1 MSKIRYNKRKVNI
14 YIALI
19 IGVIAT
25 IYGIKTVFAVTYYN
39 LSDQAPETGVVDRIT
54 LELYKCSKSALD
66 TVDVSDFADDGYN
79 LDTSTDEGLTNVCYI
94 AFDNNLLNFSNYK
107 LELNE
112 SVEAGSIVLLAEHY
126 DYEGATGSSIID
138 TMNQTIYYNTDVLNM
153 IYNNYFEM
161 YGYTNTDDWYPSQ
174 KKGGKWYYYSVN
186 IDKNTISFSES
197 VIKDDNV
204 SSAINNH
211 QYITL
216 HGFKVKSDASAGSS
230 FTFRIEGQA
239 YTGAPPAEDGNKS
252 DYSGVTKTDG
262 NVSALESNVVSPYR
276 VYVAANSMTAK
287 VAGGSLSP
295 DNTLSSLTVSYGGR
309 SYRPDSTT
317 PFISGSK
324 VDKTYLYYIPSDASV
339 GTIDITAVANDV
351 GGTIT
356 TSSSSGLNADSDST
370 DRTLVSENNGISVG
384 NNTFTI
390 SVTAPNGDEELYTIN
405 VYKLS
410 NDASLSSLQAS
421 GISLTEGPAATINLV
436 PYAAV
441 YTGNTTFDK
450 TSTNIT
456 ASAHHGN
463 ATIASGTGPWTFTE
477 SGTTPNVK
485 TVVVQAEDC
494 QHTDIND
501 EGNSCTSKNYR
512 IEILRQAA
520 NNDATLKDLKVNGV
534 TFTGFNTSGEVN
546 ETWSYGSQGKVANN
560 VTSITIAATTT
571 DENATIVSGT
581 GQCPLTV
588 GPNTCEVVVKAQDNE
603 TTKTYKINTYRLSN
617 DNSLNTMT
625 VTSSPQGTLTPAFS
639 QTYTTGAFSYGE
651 SVSQVTI
658 AAAVNDVGKA
668 KVAIADSSG
677 GMPAAGDY
685 TSVANNTSATF
696 NVPDTTAA
704 VVIVTAEDGTIR
716 TYTINLTRQQSTNYY
731 LSSLAVK
738 YNDGTEKTA
747 TLTPSFTANER
758 NYSTSIP
765 AAVSAVTVNVAKS
778 VQYSKV
784 TRIGTQTGTDL
795 NSATI
800 SNLDFGETP
809 IEVVVVNE
817 AGNDNTYTVRVT
829 REKYSIKTLDAL
841 NLGDGFTAAFASG
854 TTSYTYDGKVPHA
867 TTQLS
872 LTGTMTNQYA
882 SVSAKLTDEKNV
894 DHAITITN
902 GENRTFSSTVDIPT
916 GVNTITVTVTAQD
929 NTTQDYT
936 ISVERIK
943 NNDNAVK
950 GITVADQVGE
960 ITSND
965 PFDYKYY
972 VTVPYQKTTLQP
984 AEVGINVSSDA
995 TVTKGSA
1002 LSDLL
1007 TTDPKVFTFTVK
1019 AEDGTEQEYEL
1030 YVQRAANHEAIIT
1043 KVTLSISGAT
1053 VGATAECTM
1062 NSTQRSCEIGVP
1074 TSTTGFID
1082 TLEFSEGATLTPNH
1096 GTVYDMPS
1104 TQSTKELSYTIISED
1119 NQVTNVYTIT
1129 VKRTKSS
1136 VNTLSDL
1143 AVKANPDGTYAT
1155 VGSFTP
1161 SENNYTN
1168 TQLGTVESV
1177 TVKATVTDI
1186 GKAFIQTARV
1196 NGTAVSVSGELAGGE
1211 FTFDADL
1218 EFGDNAVV
1226 ITVQAENEQTQNYNL
1241 TINRQKRNNALNKF
1255 IKYRFDSS
1263 DPFETIIGYTA
1274 ENGGYTLPTVE
1285 YDQTTIEFEVTPD
1298 DELGSAIITSVTNEK
1313 GTVTQSNVANTYS
1326 GEGNLYV
1333 ATANL
1338 STGTNT
1344 IIITGIAHNTTT
1356 TKTYTLTINR
1366 KKNTDASI
1374 SDLKVKGKDAEPV
1387 EGQERTYEVTLP
1399 NSDSSLDTS
1408 TDISVT
1414 LPAGA
1419 TASYSPATINPLS
1432 TQDAGNEITMSVLSE
1447 SGETTLYTIIV
1458 KRTKSDVTTLSGV
1471 TLKVSSTVES
1481 ENNRELYCYFTD
1493 STTCTLDVP
1502 TSTNGYTITLAGDAL
1517 TSGGTT
1523 DPTSPITNSMPAN
1536 ESHVEIPI
1544 EVTAEN
1550 GSDKGNYTVIVNRA
1564 KSSNNNLAD
1573 ISYKEKATDSWK
1585 TINNFNPAITLNNIE
1600 VEGDVTEIFLSATVQ
1615 DAGKASIDT
1624 DLSLPFPLTIG
1635 RQTITI
1641 TVRAEDNTTKDY
1653 YVQVTRKHKT
1663 DALLERIVID
1673 NNVYAQDSDGLEPK
1687 HYYVEGDV
1695 SYTKTSVNVVGTVHD
1710 VDPDSEVKVEGNGDI
1725 NLTTGE
1731 NIITITVTA
1740 DDATTKGYYYLH
1752 ITRRQND
1759 STSIDGIKLAGVSA
1773 SYTGSGDI
1781 WTVTVP
1787 NSVITANTGN
1797 VVVTPTPGATN
1808 YDALAS
1814 YTLTETPLSSQNT
1827 TDVVITVTA
1836 ENGTT
1841 GTKTLRVTRE
1851 KSNVAT
1857 LHSLTVE
1864 GGSFNPSFIPD
1875 NADPS
1880 ALTYTVTIPDTYNT
1894 VKITAVPTEENA
1906 QITGTGEITFT
1917 GNATFPVHVTSE
1929 DGSNHLTY
1937 YLNVVRSA
1945 SAVNTLKSITVS
1957 SGTEL
1962 AGTYKE
1968 YTLVAT
1974 EDGTTEGFSPET
1986 AAYTVTIPGNI
1997 SKINIAAEVTDP
2009 RATITNAA
2017 TALGER
2023 DISVGSHTVTIR
2035 VQSEAGSPLSY
2046 VLTLV
2051 RLPKPF
2057 NSLTDLTVD
2066 DETIYGFDPDV
2077 TEYTLDD
2084 VPNEKASIVIGGTLE
2099 DPEDAS
2105 VKGFKTCDLKV
2116 GANTCTVTVTAQD
2129 GTPKDYNIHVTRK
2142 ASDENRLSMLTVSG
2156 YTLDPSF
2163 NMDTNE
2169 YTVTVKATKSKISPS
2184 DVTAIAKDSTATVVK
2199 DEEKTLVTN
2208 EYTIYNISVT
2218 SASGKEN
2225 VYTLRVFK
2233 PKSSDATI
2241 SGVNLVNASLS
2252 GYISKEVYN
2261 YILYVPHGVST
2272 FSIQAVPTVDTTI
2285 ITEGNGEYNL
2295 ADTTSITIRT
2305 LAEDGESHKEYTFEV
2320 RESLSNDASL
2330 STLYVQGYP
2339 FTGTNTAF
2347 NPAITTY
2354 SIGDIDY
2361 SVTGLTVI
2369 AAATNTT
2376 SSIKFYVNG
2385 NLQTSNVVEI
2395 PPSVGPGSITV
2406 HVVAADGITPKD
2418 YTINYNKVRSSN
2430 AYLAYL
2436 GSDVGTFTTDFIKT
2450 TTEYVLLIGEEVTE
2464 VNFTLYT
2471 ESNLAYMLIN
2481 GGSAVAGSEAVPYV
2495 YRMTGLDEAGKD
2507 YPLSIVVKPQDEDA
2521 EGKTYSVI
2529 VRKAEPAANSDAT
2542 LQSLEVVDYPFVS
2555 KGGYTTTTFEKD
2567 VTDYHIGD
2575 LNKKTNKIKVTYETT
2590 QSGSSTSILVKGVK
2604 VTPDEEGYI
2613 TIPEEET
2620 NAGVVTVQV
2629 IAPNGTTI
2637 KNYNIHY
2644 NKVASSNAFL
2654 EYITVANGTL
2664 TQTAN
2669 ELADPVFD
2677 REIYVYTDTVGEEEL
2692 SETITINPE
2701 VPTVTIM
2708 VGGSNGTEYTTFPA
2722 VHTITGLQSGTREVS
2737 ITVTAENGNIAYYYV
2752 NIFKEGAGELITS
2765 NTEDGSDEPIHIVPE
2780 EYDGYITSISPDKT
2794 PTQIKDQFANDNIK
2808 LKILKEQ
2815 DPDNP
2820 GTLVELEDS
2829 ELVGTGMYLK
2839 LYINEVEK
2847 DSKILVIK
2855 GDTNGDGE
2863 ITVTDVVKTLN
2874 HYLETLVLTGAYL
2887 EAAEVSDDNEITITD
2902 VVKILNHYLETLTL
2916 PYHK

>member
-1 MSKIRYNKRKVNI
+1 MKHTNKINKVTILFSVLVLTIISIVGINIVLAVEYN
-14 YIALI
+14 
-19 IGVIAT
+19 
-25 IYGIKTVFAVTYYN
+25 N
-39 LSDQAPETGVVDRIT
+39 LDPDAPASGVVDRFT
-54 LELYKCSKSALD
+54 LEMYKCNKAALD
-66 TVDVSDFADDGYN
+66 ANQEAIEDEYPKKVNY
-79 LDTSTDEGLTNVCYI
+79 DTSTDDGIMFACAV
-94 AFDNNLLNFSNYK
+94 AFDYNILDFSTYK
-107 LELNE
+107 VEE
-112 SVEAGSIVLLAEHY
+112 SVDPGTLALLRIKY
-126 DYEGATGSSIID
+126 DYEGSTGNSIMTAASIRFF
-138 TMNQTIYYNTDVLNM
+138 
-153 IYNNYFEM
+153 YNNDNVTPVMFKQKSSA
-161 YGYTNTDDWYPSQ
+161 YGYIGDGYGRDWYTDENWNMSTSV
-174 KKGGKWYYYSVN
+174 GNADGKNVMF
-186 IDKNTISFSES
+186 TLL
-197 VIKDDNV
+197 DD
-204 SSAINNH
+204 SSGTGTYPANNH
-211 QYITL
+211 QEFLYY
-216 HGFKVKSDASAGSS
+216 GFKINGDATAGATLPFYIMNTPAYSDISYMYSS
-230 FTFRIEGQA
+230 
-239 YTGAPPAEDGNKS
+239 TGNVS
-252 DYSGVTKTDG
+252 QTDG
-262 NVSALESNVVSPYR
+262 NGKIYASANTLSL
-276 VYVAANSMTAK
+276 K
-287 VAGGSLSP
+287 VAGGDTSQ
-295 DNTLSSLTVSYGGR
+295 DDTLSVLTVSNTGHAY
-309 SYRPDSTT
+309 SPDSTT
-317 PFISGSK
+317 PFVSGNK
-324 VDKTYLYYIPSDASV
+324 TNKTYLYYVSSKSSV
-339 GTIDITAVANDV
+339 ATIDISATANDAGASV
-351 GGTIT
+351 AIGDGTT
-356 TSSSSGLNADSDST
+356 LEADSDPS
-370 DRTLVSENNGISVG
+370 DRVFVSEGNGISVG
-384 NNTFTI
+384 MNTFTI
-390 SVTAPNGDEELYTIN
+390 AVTAPYGNVETYTVN

-410 NDASLSSLQAS
+410 DDASLA
-421 GISLTEGPAATINLV
+421 SLTTTGITLTKNAGTTISGVN
-436 PYAAV
+436 YENV
-441 YTGNTTFDK
+441 YNGTTTFDK
-450 TSTNIT
+450 TNTTVNAT
-456 ASAHHGN
+456 LAANQN

-477 SGTTPNVK
+477 SGTTPNTK

-494 QHTDIND
+494 QHPEIAY
-501 EGNSCTSKNYR
+501 EAGCTSKNYR

-534 TFTGFNTSGEVN
+534 TFTGFNTAGEIN

-560 VTSITIAATTT
+560 VDSITIAATTT

-588 GPNTCEVVVKAQDNE
+588 GANTCEVVVRAQDGE

-658 AAAVNDVGKA
+658 SASVNDVGKA
-668 KVAIADSSG
+668 KLAIADSSG

-685 TSVANNTSATF
+685 TSVANSTSATF
-696 NVPDTTAA
+696 NVPDTTSA

-716 TYTINLTRQQSTNYY
+716 TYTVNLSRQQSTNNY
-731 LSSLAVK
+731 LNSLAVK

-747 TLTPSFTANER
+747 TLSPSFAATER
-758 NYSTSIP
+758 NYTTTIP
-765 AAVSAVTVNVAKS
+765 ANVSAVTVNVAKA

-784 TRIGTQTGTDL
+784 TKIGTQTGTDL

-800 SNLDFGETP
+800 SNLDFGENP

-841 NLGDGFTAAFASG
+841 NLGSGFNETFASG
-854 TTSYTYDGKVPHA
+854 TFTYTHNGKVPHA

-872 LTGTMTNQYA
+872 LTGTKTNQYA
-882 SVSAKLTDEKNV
+882 SVSAKLKDEDNV
-894 DHAITITN
+894 EHDITITPS
-902 GENRTFSSTVDIPT
+902 ENNTFSSTVDIPT

-929 NTTQDYT
+929 NTTQDYK

-943 NNDNAVK
+943 NTDNEVK

-972 VTVPYQKTTLQP
+972 VTVPYSKLTLQP
-984 AEVGINVSSDA
+984 AEVGINISSDA
-995 TVTKGSA
+995 TVTKGA
-1002 LSDLL
+1002 AVTELS
-1007 TTDPKVFTFTVK
+1007 TSTPKVFKFTVT

-1030 YVQRAANHEAIIT
+1030 YVQRAANHEALIT

-1062 NSTQRSCEIGVP
+1062 TSSQRTCEIGVP
-1074 TSTTGFID
+1074 TSTTGFND
-1082 TLEFSEGATLTPNH
+1082 TVEKSDGSTLTPND
-1096 GTVYDMPS
+1096 GTFYDMPS
-1104 TQSTKELSYTIISED
+1104 TQSTMDLVYTIQSED
-1119 NQVTNVYTIT
+1119 NQVTNTYTIT

-1168 TQLGTVESV
+1168 TQIGTVESV
-1177 TVKATVTDI
+1177 TVKATVTDV

-1196 NGTAVSVSGELAGGE
+1196 NGTAVPVSGELAGGE

-1255 IKYRFDSS
+1255 IKYRFNSS
-1263 DPFETIIGYTA
+1263 DPFETILGYSA

-1344 IIITGIAHNTTT
+1344 IVITGIAHNTTT

-1366 KKNTDASI
+1366 KKNTDTSI
-1374 SDLKVKGKDAEPV
+1374 SDLKVKGKDAIEV
-1387 EGQERTYEVTLP
+1387 VGQERTYEVTLE
-1399 NSDSSLDTS
+1399 NSESSLIPEN
-1408 TDISVT
+1408 DISVT
-1414 LPAGA
+1414 LPDGA
-1419 TASYSPATINPLS
+1419 KVTYSPTTIDPLS
-1432 TQDAGNEITMSVLSE
+1432 TADEGNEVIMSVLSE
-1447 SGETTLYTIIV
+1447 SGETTLYTLIV

-1471 TLKVSSTVES
+1471 TLKVASPVES

-1517 TSGGTT
+1517 TAGTT
-1523 DPTSPITNSMPAN
+1523 DPENPITKTMPAN

-1544 EVTAEN
+1544 TVTAEN
-1550 GSDKGNYTVIVNRA
+1550 GTDTASYTVIVNRA
-1564 KSSNNNLAD
+1564 KSANNNLAD
-1573 ISYKEKATDSWK
+1573 ISYKVNESDSWK
-1585 TINNFNPAITLNNIE
+1585 TINNFNPAITLNNVE
-1600 VEGDVTEIFLSATVQ
+1600 VEGDVTQIFLSATVQ

-1624 DLSLPFPLTIG
+1624 DLSLPFPLSIG
-1635 RQTITI
+1635 RQTFTI

-1653 YVQVTRKHKT
+1653 YVVVTRKHKT

-1673 NNVYAQDSDGLEPK
+1673 NNVYAQDSEGLEPK

-1695 SYTKTSVNVVGTVHD
+1695 SYSKTSVNIVGTVHD

-1725 NLTTGE
+1725 DLTTGE
-1731 NIITITVTA
+1731 NIIPITVTA
-1740 DDATTKGYYYLH
+1740 DDAVTKGYYFIH

-1759 STSIDGIKLAGVSA
+1759 STSIDGIKLAGVNA
-1773 SYTGSGDI
+1773 SYTGTGDI

-1787 NSVITANTGN
+1787 NN
-1797 VVVTPTPGATN
+1797 VNKADIYNVTVYATPGAAD
-1808 YDALAS
+1808 YDALAT
-1814 YTLTETPLSSQNT
+1814 YTLEETELSSQTT
-1827 TDVVITVTA
+1827 TDVSIVVTA
-1836 ENGTT
+1836 ENGQT
-1841 GTKTLRVTRE
+1841 GTKILRVTRE
-1851 KSNVAT
+1851 KSNIAT
-1857 LHSLTVE
+1857 LHNLTVE
-1864 GGSFNPSFIPD
+1864 GGSFNPSFRPD
-1875 NADPS
+1875 DADPS

-1906 QITGTGEITFT
+1906 SITGDGEITFT

-1929 DGSNHLTY
+1929 DGTNHLTY

-1945 SAVNTLKSITVS
+1945 SAVNTLKSITIS
-1957 SGTEL
+1957 SGNEL

-1986 AAYTVTIPGNI
+1986 AAYTVTIPGDINR
-1997 SKINIAAEVTDP
+1997 INIAAEVTDP

-2066 DETIYGFDPDV
+2066 GTTVAGFDPDV

-2084 VPNEKASIVIGGTLE
+2084 VPNEKASIVLDGTLE

-2105 VKGFKTCDLKV
+2105 VTGFRTCDLKV
-2116 GANTCTVTVTAQD
+2116 GENTCTVKVTAQD
-2129 GTPKDYNIHVTRK
+2129 GTPKEYKIKVTRK

-2169 YTVTVKATKSKISPS
+2169 YTVNVKATKTKLSPS
-2184 DVTAIAKDSTATVVK
+2184 DITAIAKDSTATVVK
-2199 DEEKTLVTN
+2199 DPELTLVTD
-2208 EYTIYNISVT
+2208 EYSIYNILVT

-2225 VYTLRVFK
+2225 TYTLRVFK
-2233 PKSSDATI
+2233 PKSSDATL
-2241 SGVNLVNASLS
+2241 SGVNLINASLS
-2252 GYISKEVYN
+2252 GYISKEVTDYV
-2261 YILYVPHGVST
+2261 LYVPHGVSS
-2272 FSIQAVPTVDTTI
+2272 FSIEGVPTVETTSVI
-2285 ITEGNGEYNL
+2285 SGNGEYTV
-2295 ADTTSITIRT
+2295 ADTETVTLIT
-2305 LAEDGESHKEYTFEV
+2305 LAEDGEATKTYTFEV

-2339 FTGTNTAF
+2339 FVGTNTAF

-2361 SVTGLTVI
+2361 SVSGLTII

-2406 HVVAADGITPKD
+2406 HVVAGDGITPKD
-2418 YTINYNKVRSSN
+2418 YTINYNKIRSSN

-2436 GSDVGTFTTDFIKT
+2436 GADVGTFTTDFIKT
-2450 TTEYVLLIGEEVTE
+2450 TTEYVLLVGEEVTE

-2481 GGSAVAGSEAVPYV
+2481 GGSAVAGSEVVPYV
-2495 YRMTGLDEAGKD
+2495 YRMTGIDEAGD
-2507 YPLSIVVKPQDEDA
+2507 HPLSIVVRPQDEEA

-2542 LQSLEVVDYPFVS
+2542 LQSLEVADYPFVS

-2590 QSGSSTSILVKGVK
+2590 QSGSSTSILVKGSK
-2604 VTPDEEGYI
+2604 VTPDEDGYI
-2613 TIPEEET
+2613 AIPEEET
-2620 NAGVVTVQV
+2620 NNGVVTIQV
-2629 IAPNGTTI
+2629 IAPNGVST

-2654 EYITVANGTL
+2654 QSIVVANGTL

-2669 ELADPVFD
+2669 TTADPVFD
-2677 REIYVYTDTVGEEEL
+2677 KEIYEYTDTVGEEEL
-2692 SETITINPE
+2692 SETITITPE

-2708 VGGSNGTEYTTFPA
+2708 IGGASGTEYTTFPA
-2722 VHTITGLQSGTREVS
+2722 VHTITGLQPGTREVP

-2752 NIFKEGAGELITS
+2752 NIYKEGAGELITS
-2765 NTEDGSDEPIHIVPE
+2765 ETYGHDVSPD
-2780 EYDGYITSISPDKT
+2780 YDGYITTISPDKT
-2794 PTQIKDQFANDNIK
+2794 SAEIKTQFDNDTIK
-2808 LKILKEQ
+2808 LKILKE
-2815 DPDNP
+2815 DSSNP
-2820 GTLVELEDS
+2820 GNLVELGDG

-2855 GDTNGDGE
+2855 GDVSGDGK
-2863 ITVTDVVKTLN
+2863 ITITDVVKTLN
-2874 HYLETLVLTGAYL
+2874 HYLNKVMVSGAYL
-2887 EAAEVSDDNEITITD
+2887 EAAEVSGDGNITITD
-2902 VVKILNHYLETLTL
+2902 VVKVLNHYLGKVYLTN
-2916 PYHK
+2916 HK